1 MAGPKPGWR
10 RVGQEAENY
19 DIDIL
24 EISEAWWRRTGK
36 GKLILGHIIL
46 YLGREDDWHT
56 DAVAMIISRKVEKH
70 SLNAS
75 KHDQDCIMLA
85 TTQSTPNW
93 KRGIEKE
100 DPLLWTLSGSDRR
113 SANIWHAFNCL
124 WPERQTRRQHR
135 QRPGIGVHGVRTMND
150 NGEGLDDFY
159 EEIKPRSSRR
169 PFSPQ
174 EQSHVYMDIAIF
186 LVKLLKT
193 RMQLESWC
201 QYQQKSND
209 GFSNNDVLVK
219 YQKRNAILLRRRRN
233 SQSGRSTL
241 IAPWIDVNH
250 WK

>member
-1 MAGPKPGWR
+1 MWVTDNYINSALAGPKPGWR

-24 EISEAWWRRTGK
+24 EIGEAWWRRTGK

-56 DAVAMIISRKVEKH
+56 KAVAMIISRKVEKH

-100 DPLLWTLSGSDRR
+100 DPLLWTL
-113 SANIWHAFNCL
+113 
-124 WPERQTRRQHR
+124 WPERQKKRRQHR

-174 EQSHVYMDIAIF
+174 EQSHVYMAIAIF

-209 GFSNNDVLVK
+209 GFSNNEVLVK
-219 YQKRNAILLRRRRN
+219 YQKRNAILLVE
-233 SQSGRSTL
+233 GAL
-241 IAPWIDVNH
+241 W
-250 WK
+250 

>member
-1 MAGPKPGWR
+1 MWVTDNYINSALAGPKPGWR

-24 EISEAWWRRTGK
+24 DIGEAWWRRTGK

-56 DAVAMIISRKVEKH
+56 KAVAMIISRKVEKH

-100 DPLLWTLSGSDRR
+100 DPLLWTL
-113 SANIWHAFNCL
+113 
-124 WPERQTRRQHR
+124 WPERQKKRRQHR

-174 EQSHVYMDIAIF
+174 EQSHVYMAIAIF

-209 GFSNNDVLVK
+209 GFSNNEVLVK
-219 YQKRNAILLRRRRN
+219 YQKRNAILLVE
-233 SQSGRSTL
+233 GAL
-241 IAPWIDVNH
+241 W
-250 WK
+250 

>member
-1 MAGPKPGWR
+1 MWVTDNYINSALAGPRPGWR

-24 EISEAWWRRTGK
+24 EIGEAWWRRTGK

-56 DAVAMIISRKVEKH
+56 KAVAMIISRKVEKH

-100 DPLLWTLSGSDRR
+100 DPLLWTL
-113 SANIWHAFNCL
+113 
-124 WPERQTRRQHR
+124 WPERQKKRRQHR

-159 EEIKPRSSRR
+159 EEIKSRSSRR

-174 EQSHVYMDIAIF
+174 EQSHVYMAIAIF

-209 GFSNNDVLVK
+209 GFSNNEVLVK
-219 YQKRNAILLRRRRN
+219 YQKRNAILLVE
-233 SQSGRSTL
+233 GAL
-241 IAPWIDVNH
+241 W
-250 WK
+250 

>member
-1 MAGPKPGWR
+1 MWVTDNYINSALAGPKPGWR

-24 EISEAWWRRTGK
+24 EIGEAWWRRTGK

-56 DAVAMIISRKVEKH
+56 KAVAMIISRKVEKH

-100 DPLLWTLSGSDRR
+100 DPLLWTL
-113 SANIWHAFNCL
+113 
-124 WPERQTRRQHR
+124 WPERQKKRRQHR
-135 QRPGIGVHGVRTMND
+135 QRPGIGVHDVRTMND
-150 NGEGLDDFY
+150 NGKGLDDFY

-174 EQSHVYMDIAIF
+174 EQSHVYMAIAIF

-209 GFSNNDVLVK
+209 GFSNNEVLVK
-219 YQKRNAILLRRRRN
+219 YQKRNAILLVE
-233 SQSGRSTL
+233 GAL
-241 IAPWIDVNH
+241 W
-250 WK
+250 

>member
-1 MAGPKPGWR
+1 MWVTDNYINSALAGPKPGWR

-24 EISEAWWRRTGK
+24 EIGEAWWRRTGK

-56 DAVAMIISRKVEKH
+56 KAVAMIISRKVEKH

-100 DPLLWTLSGSDRR
+100 DPLLWTL
-113 SANIWHAFNCL
+113 
-124 WPERQTRRQHR
+124 WPERQKKRRQHR

-159 EEIKPRSSRR
+159 EEIKSRSSRR

-174 EQSHVYMDIAIF
+174 EQSHVYMAIAIF

-209 GFSNNDVLVK
+209 GFSNNEVLVK
-219 YQKRNAILLRRRRN
+219 YQKRNAILLVE
-233 SQSGRSTL
+233 GAL
-241 IAPWIDVNH
+241 W
-250 WK
+250 

>member
-1 MAGPKPGWR
+1 MPVPNLDVEGGGLCE
-10 RVGQEAENY
+10 VH
-19 DIDIL
+19 IL

-56 DAVAMIISRKVEKH
+56 KAVAMIISRKVEKH

-100 DPLLWTLSGSDRR
+100 DPLLWTL
-113 SANIWHAFNCL
+113 
-124 WPERQTRRQHR
+124 WPERQKKRRQHR

-174 EQSHVYMDIAIF
+174 EQSHVYMAIAIF

-209 GFSNNDVLVK
+209 GFSNNEVLVK
-219 YQKRNAILLRRRRN
+219 YQKRNAILLVE
-233 SQSGRSTL
+233 GAL
-241 IAPWIDVNH
+241 W
-250 WK
+250 

>member
-1 MAGPKPGWR
+1 MWVTDNYNNSALAGPKPGWR

-24 EISEAWWRRTGK
+24 EIGEAWWRRTGK

-56 DAVAMIISRKVEKH
+56 KAVAMIISRKVEKH

-100 DPLLWTLSGSDRR
+100 DPLLWTL
-113 SANIWHAFNCL
+113 
-124 WPERQTRRQHR
+124 WPERQKKRRQHR

-174 EQSHVYMDIAIF
+174 EQSHVYMAIAIF

-209 GFSNNDVLVK
+209 GFSNNEVLVK
-219 YQKRNAILLRRRRN
+219 YQKRNAILLVE
-233 SQSGRSTL
+233 GAL
-241 IAPWIDVNH
+241 W
-250 WK
+250 

>member
-1 MAGPKPGWR
+1 MWVTDNYINSALAGPKPGWR

-24 EISEAWWRRTGK
+24 EIGEAWWRRTGK

-100 DPLLWTLSGSDRR
+100 DPLLWTL
-113 SANIWHAFNCL
+113 
-124 WPERQTRRQHR
+124 WPERQKKRRQHR

-174 EQSHVYMDIAIF
+174 EQSHVYMAIAIF

-209 GFSNNDVLVK
+209 GFSNNEVLVK
-219 YQKRNAILLRRRRN
+219 YQKRNAILLVE
-233 SQSGRSTL
+233 GAL
-241 IAPWIDVNH
+241 W
-250 WK
+250 